1 MTNPLSQEDE
11 SSMNPLMRI
20 RERARRIGANIVLPE
35 GTDPRVL
42 QAARS
47 ILSDDIAK
55 ITLLGDT
62 EEVGKA
68 AKEAH
73 IPANKT
79 NIIDPLRSEHFDSYV
94 ADLRQLEPERFPSDD
109 DARRQMSQVL
119 WFGAMMVR
127 QGHADGMVGG
137 AAHTTADLLRAAIRV
152 VGLAPGIKTVS
163 GYFFMVVPRYRDT
176 LDKVFIYADSGVVPD
191 PNAAQLADIAI
202 SSAEKYRLLTGDAP
216 RVALLSFSTKGSA
229 SHPMLEKIPEALSLI
244 RKRQPDLVCDGELQI
259 DAAIVP
265 DIAKSKNPD
274 GAIQG
279 DANVL
284 IFPDLN
290 AGNIAYK
297 LTERLAGAK
306 AIGPLLSGLDK
317 PINDLSRGCNAD
329 DIVNAVAVAAVT
341 TRPNAT

>member
-1 MTNPLSQEDE
+1 MAQ
-11 SSMNPLMRI
+11 
-20 RERARRIGANIVLPE
+20 
-35 GTDPRVL
+35 
-42 QAARS
+42 
-47 ILSDDIAK
+47 

-62 EEVGKA
+62 DDVSKA

-73 IPANKT
+73 IPTNKT
-79 NIIDPLRSEHFDSYV
+79 RIIEPLRSEHFDSYV
-94 ADLRQLEPERFPSDD
+94 AALRQMEPERFPSDD

-119 WFGAMMVR
+119 WFGAMMVK

-137 AAHTTADLLRAAIRV
+137 AAHTTADLLRSAIRV

-163 GYFFMVVPRYRDT
+163 GYFFMVVPKYRDT

-191 PNAAQLADIAI
+191 PDASQLADIAI
-202 SSAEKYRLLTGDAP
+202 SSAEKYRLLTGDTP
-216 RVALLSFSTKGSA
+216 KVALLSFSTKGSA

-244 RKRQPDLVCDGELQI
+244 RKRQPDLICDGELQI

-265 DIAKSKNPD
+265 EVAKSKNPD

-317 PINDLSRGCNAD
+317 PINDLSRGCAPD

-341 TRPNAT
+341 TRPNAS